1 MKRQKIKK
9 ESSQGWLM
17 TFTDMLMLLVVMFV
31 LFLSFSEVDSDS
43 FKQNAGAISE
53 AFNQPPPTS
62 ILQNSSAIVELSK
75 TNIDFSTR
83 GKNVGFEAKNV
94 ELEKIGTSDSDIEKE
109 SESVKKESES
119 VKKEKKDE
127 ISKNLESR
135 IQKSLN
141 NEIEKGHMQL
151 IKKED
156 IVILRFP
163 EKVTFQLGSADL
175 NQGIESVLDKVT
187 DVMNSVN
194 GIKKIVVAGHSD
206 SLPISNYEFR
216 SNWDLS
222 AARAVSVVHRLLENK
237 LIDRN
242 LLVVIGLAD
251 TEPVLPNTTYANRA
265 ANRRVE
271 IKVEF

>member
-1 MKRQKIKK
+1 
-9 ESSQGWLM
+9 M

-31 LFLSFSEVDSDS
+31 LFLSFSEIDSDS

-119 VKKEKKDE
+119 VKKEKKDK

-141 NEIEKGHMQL
+141 NEIKKGHMQL

>member
-1 MKRQKIKK
+1 
-9 ESSQGWLM
+9 
-17 TFTDMLMLLVVMFV
+17 
-31 LFLSFSEVDSDS
+31 
-43 FKQNAGAISE
+43 
-53 AFNQPPPTS
+53 
-62 ILQNSSAIVELSK
+62 
-75 TNIDFSTR
+75 
-83 GKNVGFEAKNV
+83 
-94 ELEKIGTSDSDIEKE
+94 
-109 SESVKKESES
+109 
-119 VKKEKKDE
+119 
-127 ISKNLESR
+127 
-135 IQKSLN
+135 
-141 NEIEKGHMQL
+141 
-151 IKKED
+151 
-156 IVILRFP
+156 
-163 EKVTFQLGSADL
+163 
-175 NQGIESVLDKVT
+175 
-187 DVMNSVN
+187 MNSVN